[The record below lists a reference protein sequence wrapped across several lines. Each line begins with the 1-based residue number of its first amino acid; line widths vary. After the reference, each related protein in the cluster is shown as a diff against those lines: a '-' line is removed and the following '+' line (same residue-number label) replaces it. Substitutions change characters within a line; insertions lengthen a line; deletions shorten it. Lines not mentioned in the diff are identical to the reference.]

1 MPKDEK
7 QRNDIPNKKKGKSL
21 LILSAV
27 TALFIGVMGYE
38 IVRENVPKN
47 LKTTDENKLL
57 ISRNKGLYEKTE
69 KINLNLLKAENRH
82 FSSKI
87 IALKEEAHANRKR
100 LHDLQIS
107 MLSAKQSKENK
118 EISTLKEELKK
129 EEQLNLSLDDM
140 LERLKSDIQNKEEQI
155 QKDQVSMLSLNNS
168 HRQLEIKLGTL
179 HNQSSDEKEDLVKT
193 IYQLESA
200 HTMLKMEMQEHLVQI
215 QNLETSKET
224 ALAEKLRLTNLVSE
238 LENSET
244 LLKDANKEY
253 LAQIEKRE
261 AEIEKQE
268 DLNGRLSLI
277 ALDKELEA
285 DGFKEGYQ
293 AEKLIA
299 KSDATN
305 LSMVIETEQLA
316 SHLFQRELHYHAS
329 ELASAKELLKNSET
343 LLENLAQEKAKQ
355 DRQFEF
361 FIQEIDEKNEML
373 SLNKRLFEE
382 LDMQSYET
390 NEDLKLSLAKQQ
402 QNTMEYTVGQ
412 LHDLYINEQLSLVLF
427 NDLSQKQSEFDQL
440 KLVQHA
446 LSHDRNTLKSLIN
459 DKDNQIASLK
469 SSIEKLEEA
478 YTIQNEK
485 MNAELELYAN
495 LENEKTNVD
504 ALVQTRNEQL
514 EEMKAL
520 VAANQ
525 QTNEKLA
532 EELEKH
538 VKLKNENENLFAD
551 LIADREVS
559 NKAFMNNLS
568 ELNDLLNVRE
578 YQLQEMTSTLSSSQE
593 STGTLTKE
601 LENYAKELENYAKE
615 IATEKTNREAIEQ
628 NLSDLTSIIGL
639 REYQLEEAEGL
650 AKSNQESKEKI
661 AIELENYTKEIAT
674 EKTNRETIEKNLTEL
689 IALIELR
696 EQQLEETTELA
707 TSNLESNEKVANEL
721 ESYIQEIALE
731 KANRELIEN
740 KLSELTAL
748 VELREQQLQE
758 ASILATSNLEF
769 NEKVSNELESYIQE
783 IALEKANREE
793 LVKNL
798 CEMTALIEL
807 REKQLEESKALCI
820 STQESNE
827 RAFLNLEDYYSKQIE
842 NEKIYRETLE
852 KNITNFEAHIEQRE
866 LQLEEA
872 KSLAVLNSEFK
883 EKAVLELASYLS
895 EIAAEKAK
903 REIIENNLSGLSALV
918 ELREQQL
925 EDAKAAK
932 KIVATEL
939 ENKEINYSSEI
950 AAEQANREAIEKN
963 VFELATL
970 IELREQQL
978 EAVKTLC
985 ISNQESS
992 EKVFSNLENYYSKKI
1007 ATERENREA
1016 IEDNIIELANLIEL
1030 REQQVEA
1037 SKTFAISNL
1046 TLKEE
1051 IAKELENTLKTN
1063 IEKEKQYVLEITN
1076 EKAQREA
1083 FQKNINELTAQLQ
1096 LRAEQFEEIKA
1107 FADQKMQINEEL
1119 TDQIANLEFD
1129 NARKTQ
1135 LHKKNDADIEVY
1147 TQALD
1152 QALILQDIEKNAA
1165 VQLELALNE
1174 LKSLVQTKEST
1185 NQELAKVIV
1194 KQEEFSQNI
1203 LQEFEQIKA
1212 LSLKNEMEANTL
1224 AELLLFKEKE
1234 LSELKILVK
1243 DNSINKEVELIQTAN
1258 LNTKLQTQVEDLGFE
1273 LNKYKQQLDEAW
1285 TTYKVAQEKTSENE
1299 NQLNSLVEVLFRREH
1314 ELLKLLSAEENL

>member
-7 QRNDIPNKKKGKSL
+7 QRNEMPNKKKGKSF

-38 IVRENVPKN
+38 VVRENEPKN
-47 LKTTDENKLL
+47 LKSTDENRLL
-57 ISRNKGLYEKTE
+57 ISRNKGLYEKAE

-82 FSSKI
+82 FSNKI

-107 MLSAKQSKENK
+107 LLSAKQSKENK

-129 EEQLNLSLDDM
+129 EEQLNLSLEEM
-140 LERLKSDIQNKEEQI
+140 LERLKSDIRSKEEQI
-155 QKDQVSMLSLNNS
+155 KNDQASMLSLNNS

-200 HTMLKMEMQEHLVQI
+200 HTLLKMEMQDHLVQI
-215 QNLETSKET
+215 QNLETSKEA
-224 ALAEKLRLTNLVSE
+224 ALAEKMRLTKLVSE

-261 AEIEKQE
+261 AELEKQE
-268 DLNGRLSLI
+268 DLNGKLSLI
-277 ALDKELEA
+277 ALDKELDA
-285 DGFKEGYQ
+285 DHFKENYQ
-293 AEKLIA
+293 AEKLVA
-299 KSDATN
+299 KSDAIN

-316 SHLFQRELHYHAS
+316 SNLFQRELHYHAS

-343 LLENLAQEKAKQ
+343 LLENLAQEKAQQ
-355 DRQFEF
+355 DRQVEF
-361 FIQEIDEKNEML
+361 FIKEIDEKNEML

-382 LDMQSYET
+382 LEMQSYRT
-390 NEDLKLSLAKQQ
+390 NEDLKLSLANQQ

-412 LHDLYINEQLSLVLF
+412 LHDLYMNEQLSHLLF
-427 NDLSQKQSEFDQL
+427 EDLSQKQSEFDQL

-446 LSHDRNTLKSLIN
+446 LSHDRNTLKSLII
-459 DKDNQIASLK
+459 DKDNQIASLGE
-469 SSIEKLEEA
+469 SIEKLEEA

-485 MNAELELYAN
+485 MNAELEIYAN
-495 LENEKTNVD
+495 LENEKTNLD

-520 VAANQ
+520 IAANQ
-525 QTNEKLA
+525 QINERLT
-532 EELEKH
+532 EELESQI
-538 VKLKNENENLFAD
+538 KLKNENESLYTN
-551 LIADREVS
+551 LIADREAS
-559 NKAFMNNLS
+559 NQAFMYNLS

-578 YQLQEMTSTLSSSQE
+578 YQLQELSSEISSCQE
-593 STGTLTKE
+593 SKRALTQE
-601 LENYAKELENYAKE
+601 IESYAKE
-615 IATEKTNREAIEQ
+615 IATEKANRE
-628 NLSDLTSIIGL
+628 S
-639 REYQLEEAEGL
+639 
-650 AKSNQESKEKI
+650 
-661 AIELENYTKEIAT
+661 
-674 EKTNRETIEKNLTEL
+674 IEKNLTEL

-721 ESYIQEIALE
+721 ESYIREFALE
-731 KANRELIEN
+731 KAHRESIED
-740 KLSELTAL
+740 KLSELTTL
-748 VELREQQLQE
+748 VELREEQLEKAVALANSNQE
-758 ASILATSNLEF
+758 LKDHI
-769 NEKVSNELESYIQE
+769 SNELSLD
-783 IALEKANREE
+783 IALEKNRREE
-793 LVKNL
+793 IEKNL
-798 CEMTALIEL
+798 SQMTALIEL
-807 REKQLEESKALCI
+807 REQQLEESKALYI
-820 STQESNE
+820 SSQESNE

-842 NEKIYRETLE
+842 NEKHYRETLE
-852 KNITNFEAHIEQRE
+852 KNITNFEAHIESSE
-866 LQLEEA
+866 HQLEEA
-872 KSLAVLNSEFK
+872 RALALLNLEFK
-883 EKAVLELASYLS
+883 EKAVLELQSYS
-895 EIAAEKAK
+895 ADIALEKAN
-903 REIIENNLSGLSALV
+903 REAIENNLSLLTALV

-925 EDAKAAK
+925 ENAKAAK
-932 KIVATEL
+932 ETIAKEL
-939 ENKEINYSSEI
+939 ENKEIDFSSEI
-950 AAEQANREAIEKN
+950 AKEQANREAIEKN
-963 VFELATL
+963 VFELANL
-970 IELREQQL
+970 IELREKQL
-978 EAVKTLC
+978 ETLKTIC
-985 ISNQESS
+985 ISNQESM
-992 EKVFSNLENYYSKKI
+992 EKATSNIENYYSKQI
-1007 ATERENREA
+1007 ATERANREA
-1016 IEDNIIELANLIEL
+1016 IEYNIIELANLIEM
-1030 REQQVEA
+1030 REQELEE
-1037 SKTFAISNL
+1037 SKTFALTNL
-1046 TLKEE
+1046 ALKEE
-1051 IAKELENTLKTN
+1051 MAKELENTLKTK
-1063 IEKEKQYVLEITN
+1063 IEKENQYVFEIAN

-1083 FQKNINELTAQLQ
+1083 FQKNMNELTAQLQ

-1119 TDQIANLEFD
+1119 TDQIAKLEFD

-1135 LHKKNDADIEVY
+1135 LHKKNEGEIEVY

-1165 VQLELALNE
+1165 IQLELALNE

-1212 LSLKNEMEANTL
+1212 LNLKNEKEANTL

-1234 LSELKILVK
+1234 LSELKMAVK

-1258 LNTKLQTQVEDLGFE
+1258 LNTKLQTQVEDLAFE

-1285 TTYKVAQEKTSENE
+1285 TTYKVAQEKTAENE

-1314 ELLKLLSAEENL
+1314 ELLKALSDEENL